1 LKENED
7 KPFFMAVGFV
17 RPHLPFSAPKKY
29 WDMYDRYELPMPEF
43 EDAPEGAP
51 KFAVK
56 RGGEINAFKPVPIV
70 EPFAEDMTRQLIHGY
85 YASVSYMD
93 AQVGKVLDGLEAHG
107 FSDDTI
113 VVLWGDHGWHL
124 GDHGSWTKH
133 SNYEQSNRIP
143 IIVKAP
149 GVTKAGSMTQQLA
162 ETVDIYP
169 TLASLAGLP
178 APKTSQPIDGLDM
191 TPVLKNGG
199 KRIREYAY
207 HAYNKRTHLGRAL
220 RDERYRI
227 VEWTSHEN
235 GKIVYELYDY
245 EKDYLETVNI
255 AAIDLNALNYMK
267 ALLAKEPPAKAQ
279 VRRRGR

>member
-1 LKENED
+1 
-7 KPFFMAVGFV
+7 
-17 RPHLPFSAPKKY
+17 
-29 WDMYDRYELPMPEF
+29 
-43 EDAPEGAP
+43 
-51 KFAVK
+51 
-56 RGGEINAFKPVPIV
+56 
-70 EPFAEDMTRQLIHGY
+70 
-85 YASVSYMD
+85 
-93 AQVGKVLDGLEAHG
+93 
-107 FSDDTI
+107 
-113 VVLWGDHGWHL
+113 
-124 GDHGSWTKH
+124 
-133 SNYEQSNRIP
+133 
-143 IIVKAP
+143 
-149 GVTKAGSMTQQLA
+149 
-162 ETVDIYP
+162 
-169 TLASLAGLP
+169 
-178 APKTSQPIDGLDM
+178 M